1 MSNDLSHENPLFQ
14 QSLLA
19 APTLKAIAALL
30 GGIVAIAIA
39 PILIKFSENAISP
52 NATVFNRLWTAAVIL
67 GLWSGLQAVSQR
79 LSNTQPVEKNLYS
92 NRTVGLLI
100 IAGISGSFFQVLWAW
115 SLTQTSVANSALMHS
130 LTPLFIT
137 LVGWIFFNRRFD
149 KKFLIGMVIA
159 IGGASALGLLDLQID
174 INKVQGDAIALLS
187 AIVFGIYLLALEEI
201 QKSLTS
207 ITTILWCCAIGSL
220 SLLPLLLITEGA
232 LDDIFPNSISGWLIA
247 IALGLTIALGHSLL
261 TYSLKLLSSGFV
273 SVSILL
279 DPVFTAILAWVF
291 LSEALSFSNLLAF
304 VVILLGICLTLSS
317 PSAVNET

>member
-1 MSNDLSHENPLFQ
+1 M
-14 QSLLA
+14 A

-67 GLWSGLQAVSQR
+67 GLWSGIQAVSQR

-92 NRTVGLLI
+92 NRTVGLLM

-130 LTPLFIT
+130 LTPLFTT

-220 SLLPLLLITEGA
+220 SLLPLLLITEGTLE

-247 IALGLTIALGHSLL
+247 IALGLTIAVGHSLL

-279 DPVFTAILAWVF
+279 DPIFTAILAWVF

-304 VVILLGICLTLSS
+304 VVILLGIFLTLSS

>member
-14 QSLLA
+14 QSLLT

-79 LSNTQPVEKNLYS
+79 LSNTQPVQKNVYG
-92 NRTVGLLI
+92 NRTVGLLM

-130 LTPLFIT
+130 LTPLFTT

-174 INKVQGDAIALLS
+174 MNKVQGDAIALLS

-232 LDDIFPNSISGWLIA
+232 IDDIFPNSISGWLIA

-261 TYSLKLLSSGFV
+261 TYSLKVLSSGFV

-279 DPVFTAILAWVF
+279 DPIFTAILAWVF